1 MYEDLKEV
9 LREKF
14 IYWESDINDRDV
26 LDFTEYNLRGII
38 QESKEFLLYR
48 YMPANYFNIRNIET
62 QTIHLSPNGLF
73 NDIYEGI
80 PSTDNTDDYYKI
92 DRLKD
97 LAYIT
102 CLTENNDNILMWSH
116 YADSHR
122 GICIEYDV
130 RRIVKDPYQIIRHLF
145 PVIYCKQRIIRRDID
160 SLVKNHSDLN
170 KAIEEC
176 YFYENEEPLDDLI
189 PLFLIKGDMWQYENE
204 WRIVYTRKNMYDFDD
219 YILYSGNL
227 VFPCISNVYLGYRIH
242 PEIRKNII
250 EICERLSSTGQEVE
264 VYQAK
269 LKNKSYE
276 IEFELIK

>member
-38 QESKEFLLYR
+38 QDSKEFLLYR

-92 DRLKD
+92 DSLKD

-170 KAIEEC
+170 KAIDEC

-219 YILYSGNL
+219 HIFETRQQGGGFLASGQYLDLAAFYPRIQSFCDFND
-227 VFPCISNVYLGYRIH
+227 FPVRCLCQY
-242 PEIRKNII
+242 
-250 EICERLSSTGQEVE
+250 
-264 VYQAK
+264 
-269 LKNKSYE
+269 
-276 IEFELIK
+276 

>member
-1 MYEDLKEV
+1 MYEGLKES

-14 IYWESDINDRDV
+14 IYWGSDINDEDV
-26 LDFTEYNLRGII
+26 LDFTEYNLKSII
-38 QESKEFLLYR
+38 HDSSKFLLYR

-62 QTIHLSPNGLF
+62 QTIHLSPNGIF

-80 PSTDNTDDYYKI
+80 PSTDYLNDYFKI
-92 DRLKD
+92 ENLKD

-102 CLTENNDNILMWSH
+102 CLTENNDNMLMWSH
-116 YADSHR
+116 YADSHK
-122 GICIEYDV
+122 GICIEYNLK
-130 RRIVKDPYQIIRHLF
+130 RIVNDPHQIILHLF
-145 PVIYCKQRIIRRDID
+145 PVIYCKERIINRDID
-160 SLVKNHSDLN
+160 SLVKNLSDLN
-170 KAIEEC
+170 KAIEER
-176 YFYENEEPLDDLI
+176 YIYENEESLDNLI
-189 PLFLIKGDMWQYENE
+189 PLFLIKGDVWQYENE